1 MRNAQAGIL
10 ASYWNTNNK
19 HVQNGKSV
27 KNIRKEF
34 LIERADFLAQQ
45 LRTTD
50 ERALMAILQS
60 EESRW
65 IYKNI
70 KEIMGKQRSVFTQ
83 VDVPSDTKNPS
94 SQHTTL
100 TSKLDIEEQIL
111 QRNRWHSLQSLSTPF
126 LSNALLC
133 SSINPHD
140 NNSGLNDLL
149 DGSFLSYKKESLQL
163 SEDETKWIEE
173 LHRIVHEKIH

>member
-1 MRNAQAGIL
+1 MTNYANPQTYLMRNAQAGIL

-94 SQHTTL
+94 SHHTTL

-111 QRNRWHSLQSLSTPF
+111 QRNR
-126 LSNALLC
+126 
-133 SSINPHD
+133 
-140 NNSGLNDLL
+140 
-149 DGSFLSYKKESLQL
+149 
-163 SEDETKWIEE
+163 
-173 LHRIVHEKIH
+173 